1 MKALAYISIIV
12 AVVSII
18 IGIVL
23 AATGKQFPPKIGLLA
38 ETYMDFTKV
47 CLLFAV
53 AFSLVELAK
62 AKK

>member
-1 MKALAYISIIV
+1 MKTLAYIAIIV
-12 AVVSII
+12 AVVSIV

-23 AATGKQFPPKIGLLA
+23 AAAGKQLPPVDLQAK
-38 ETYMDFTKV
+38 TFMDFTKV

-53 AFSLVELAK
+53 AFSVVELVK